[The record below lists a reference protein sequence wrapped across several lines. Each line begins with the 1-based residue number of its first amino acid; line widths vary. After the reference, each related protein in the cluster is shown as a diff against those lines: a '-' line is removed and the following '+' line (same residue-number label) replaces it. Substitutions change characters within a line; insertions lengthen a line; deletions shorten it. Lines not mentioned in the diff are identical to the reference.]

1 MGRWNPRDSEEDV
14 YVGTGTSEPGS
25 IEGDWTGNEDTDDG
39 SQCPDRQG
47 GHK

>member
-1 MGRWNPRDSEEDV
+1 MGCWNPRDSEEDV

-25 IEGDWTGNEDTDDG
+25 IGDWTGNEDTDDG